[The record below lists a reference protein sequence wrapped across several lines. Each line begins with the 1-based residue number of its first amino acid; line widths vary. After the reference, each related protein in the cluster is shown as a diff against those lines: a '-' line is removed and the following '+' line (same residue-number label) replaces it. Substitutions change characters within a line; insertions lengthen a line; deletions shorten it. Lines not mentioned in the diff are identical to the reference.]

1 MFNTGNWYIGSSNIV
16 EMKRKEFVRHNDRL
30 YLIVEIYPEQKIKH
44 DKIQELRELL
54 ECDIVLRKDG
64 LLLYCEL
71 IKEAEIVSENI

>member
-1 MFNTGNWYIGSSNIV
+1 
-16 EMKRKEFVRHNDRL
+16 MKRKEFVRHNDRL

>member
-1 MFNTGNWYIGSSNIV
+1 
-16 EMKRKEFVRHNDRL
+16 MKRKEFVRHNDRL

-44 DKIQELRELL
+44 DKIQELRQLL

-71 IKEAEIVSENI
+71 IKEAEIISENI